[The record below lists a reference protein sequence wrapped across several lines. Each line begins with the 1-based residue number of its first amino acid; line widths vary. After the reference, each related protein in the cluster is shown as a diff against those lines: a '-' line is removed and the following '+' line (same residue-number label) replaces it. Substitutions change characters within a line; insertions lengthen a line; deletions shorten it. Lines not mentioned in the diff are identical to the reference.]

1 MLEILYKDRQV
12 LAVKKPAGTPS
23 QPDPTGAPDAMS
35 LAKAALA
42 DQGESSD
49 LWLVHR
55 LDRVVGGILIFARTK
70 AAAGE
75 LSSLFA
81 THGAQKC
88 YLAVTEGEA
97 PAGELCDLLYKDAA
111 KGKAFVVDRARAGV
125 KEAKLIAEPLD
136 LADTA
141 VGPRGLVRVTL
152 LTGRYARSLPLAAHP
167 SSATA
172 STALATRAL
181 ECRRFTP
188 TDLPFRYSAGIT
200 CFAPCP
206 TPRLILGRY
215 LIYRRFKNDR
225 KALL

>member
-1 MLEILYKDRQV
+1 MLEILHKDRHILV
-12 LAVKKPAGTPS
+12 VKKPAGTPS

-152 LTGRYARSLPLAAHP
+152 LTGRFHQIRAQLASRGASIVGDGKYGSRDKGARMPALYAYRLTFSLFGRDYVL
-167 SSATA
+167 
-172 STALATRAL
+172 RAL
-181 ECRRFTP
+181 PDTEAYPWSLF
-188 TDLPFRYSAGIT
+188 DLSEI
-200 CFAPCP
+200 
-206 TPRLILGRY
+206 
-215 LIYRRFKNDR
+215 
-225 KALL
+225 